1 MKKIL
6 VLQRVSNEQILKNQG
21 QCWLLTAV
29 SDIVPFAILW
39 GFWTKWWLL
48 GSISFQCLPWVQHNS
63 SFSFTVNWSGWSSAS
78 LTRGLQRGHFI
89 ILRYLVLKILCKD
102 YSIALE
108 LLSICWKYVKCLC
121 LKGATVGQ
129 KVFYWIKNGVIYH
142 EQSGKG

>member
-1 MKKIL
+1 M
-6 VLQRVSNEQILKNQG
+6 
-21 QCWLLTAV
+21 QCWLFTAV

-48 GSISFQCLPWVQHNS
+48 GSISFQCLPWVQHYS

-89 ILRYLVLKILCKD
+89 ILRYLALKILCKD
-102 YSIALE
+102 YSIALV

-121 LKGATVGQ
+121 LKGATSRAESILFTLDWEWCNWPWATREGIMQ
-129 KVFYWIKNGVIYH
+129 CRGI
-142 EQSGKG
+142 QS